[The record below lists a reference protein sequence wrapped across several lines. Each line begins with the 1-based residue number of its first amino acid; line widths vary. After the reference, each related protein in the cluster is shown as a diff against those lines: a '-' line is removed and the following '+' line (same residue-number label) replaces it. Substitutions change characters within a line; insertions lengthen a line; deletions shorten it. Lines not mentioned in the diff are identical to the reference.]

1 MHVELL
7 SPMLRPGY
15 CASRVCG
22 AAAAAFAATLSNLVR
37 SGVLHFLAALV
48 LIWRLA
54 KVLHKDQH
62 AQVA

>member
-1 MHVELL
+1 MRVGLL

-15 CASRVCG
+15 CASCVCG
-22 AAAAAFAATLSNLVR
+22 AAAAVFAATLLNLVH
-37 SGVLHFLAALV
+37 SGMLHFLVVLV

-62 AQVA
+62 AQVV